1 MRDTYIDR
9 ELCIFLVRM
18 LKSVTISFVNSDL
31 TLFGG
36 AALKFIIIVYL
47 WSHSFDKQGCD
58 LTLC

>member
-47 WSHSFDKQGCD
+47 
-58 LTLC
+58 